1 MICSVNMIRRHR
13 DCWEV
18 QPDAGWCGLPRP
30 WLFLG
35 GSIEEGRAPNWQ
47 AEVIGWLKPYPMT
60 VLNPR
65 RDSWNANASEKLI
78 REQIEWELDA
88 QDSADYRVY
97 VFAAETLSPITLLE
111 LGVYHRKPM
120 LVYVDSAYRRRLNVV
135 STCQHLRVPY
145 TTNWREFEMRL
156 RDRVESLLCNGIWAN
171 R

>member
-1 MICSVNMIRRHR
+1 MIRSHR

-18 QPDAGWCGLPRP
+18 QAPSGWSGLPRP

-47 AEVIGWLKPYPMT
+47 REVIGWLKPYPMT

-65 RDSWNANASEKLI
+65 RDEWDANASESLL

-88 QDSADYRVY
+88 QESADLRVY
-97 VFAAETLSPITLLE
+97 VFAPNTLSPITLLE
-111 LGVYHRKPM
+111 LGAYHHKPT
-120 LVYVDSAYRRRLNVV
+120 LVYVDRDYRRALNVELL
-135 STCQHLRVPY
+135 CQRLRVSY
-145 TTNWREFEMRL
+145 TNNWNEFEMRL
-156 RDRVESLLCNGIWAN
+156 RNRLEPMLCGSIWAN